1 MARKPGKRVD
11 WLTFDVGGVYYKVE
25 LRAETG
31 MHDEKFHLCMDK
43 PEMHIVG
50 TDLAAMKK
58 DAKKFIEANC
68 TAEWEKWVAVD
79 VNDPDRRHSDRNEY
93 RLEISW
99 YRFEQMV
106 SLSGTKMYRTDHNQN
121 SYNGW
126 LTEQVGRHGVTYV
139 RETQDLI
146 ATLEE
151 IGERVELLRK
161 RLKTLLSPKKI
172 TDTIKSTI
180 SRLDR
185 LLPHGDE

>member
-50 TDLAAMKK
+50 TDLATMKK
-58 DAKKFIEANC
+58 EAKKFIEANC
-68 TAEWEKWVAVD
+68 TADWEKWVAVD
-79 VNDPDRRHSDRNEY
+79 VNDPERRHSDRNEY

-99 YRFEQMV
+99 YRFEQMI
-106 SLSGTKMYRTDHNQN
+106 SLSGVKMYREEHNN
-121 SYNGW
+121 YSRSGW
-126 LTEQVGRHGVTYV
+126 LTEQRRLGVTYV
-139 RETQDLI
+139 RETPDLI
-146 ATLEE
+146 ATLKE
-151 IGERVELLRK
+151 IGGRVELLRK
-161 RLKTLLSPKKI
+161 RLKTLLSPKQI

-180 SRLDR
+180 NRLDR
-185 LLPHGDE
+185 MLPLGG